1 VKVKFVKS
9 IVALSI
15 LCGTHSVLAQTAPA
29 NPEPT
34 YTVQFKDTDILDVV
48 KYVGEV
54 TGKTII
60 VDPKVRGPVKVIS
73 NKPLNKKELYELFLA
88 VLDVNS
94 FTAVDSGGV
103 VRIVANRDAR
113 NMAIPTEQ
121 KIGSRDD
128 GYITQIIQ
136 LNNISASKVL
146 AAIRPLVPQY
156 GHLAVY
162 EPSNALIISDTRANI
177 ARINELIEQMDK
189 AAVIATD
196 VIPLRYA
203 QATEVVAMISQ
214 LEKPDPA
221 RGVTTSPPVVVA
233 DKRINAV
240 IVNGDEMSR
249 QRIRVV
255 VESLDRVKAKNAN
268 LKVIYLSYAKAA
280 DVAKVLTGMLQSQQG
295 KAAEGAASGAAN
307 VQADE
312 STNSVLITAD
322 GDTMQSLLAVV
333 DSLDIRRAQ
342 VLVEAIIVEVQDTG
356 KKELGVQWAY
366 RNHYGSGFGGSG
378 NGGDDSKAVAGV
390 GGAAI
395 NLTNEGFPPLVGALT
410 GQAGQTFGLGR
421 IADGTDFFGLLK
433 MLREDSGANIL
444 STPNI
449 LTTDNTKALI
459 SIGQKIPFKTGS
471 YSGASGGG
479 GGGGGLGGGGGS
491 FSSPFNTINRESVG
505 LKLEV
510 TPHINEGDSV
520 VLDIKQEVSGIF
532 DKNNS
537 DGPITD
543 ERKIET
549 QILTG
554 DGQTV
559 VLGGLIKDDVQTS
572 TVRVPFLGSIPVV
585 GRLFRS
591 EKNTKLKTNLLVFIR
606 ATVIRDDKV
615 LEGAT
620 AEKYLAIRNAQ
631 LESRRTAP
639 GANAKSIPV
648 LPEWKTRAE
657 KSKPRKSTQSEDSST
672 QSESVN
678 SVNRESINKRL
689 TPEQEALLKEAEDA
703 RQNPS
708 SLELP
713 PSDVPQSDLS
723 DKLSQ
728 EPEEPSQEAE
738 LAPDESEPAPAEGR

>member
-9 IVALSI
+9 IFVLS
-15 LCGTHSVLAQTAPA
+15 LFCGAQAVIAQTAPA

-48 KYVGEV
+48 KYVAEV

-121 KIGSRDD
+121 HISARDD

-189 AAVIATD
+189 AAVIGTD

-249 QRIRVV
+249 QRIKLV

-268 LKVIYLSYAKAA
+268 LKVIYLNYAKAA
-280 DVAKVLTGMLQSQQG
+280 DVAKVLSGMLASQQG
-295 KAAEGAASGAAN
+295 KSAEGAGSAAN

-312 STNSVLITAD
+312 GTNSVLITAD
-322 GDTMQSLLAVV
+322 SDTMQSLLAVV
-333 DSLDIRRAQ
+333 ESLDIRRAQ
-342 VLVEAIIVEVQDTG
+342 VLVEAIIVEVQDSG

-366 RNHYGSGFGGSG
+366 RNHYGAGFGGSG
-378 NGGDDSKAVAGV
+378 DGSNSVAGV

-395 NLTNEGFPPLVGALT
+395 DLTNEGFPPLAAAVTA
-410 GQAGQTFGLGR
+410 QAGQTFGIGR
-421 IADGTDFFGLLK
+421 IGDGTDFFGLLK
-433 MLREDSGANIL
+433 MLQEDSGANIL

-459 SIGQKIPFKTGS
+459 SVGQKIPFKTGS
-471 YSGASGGG
+471 YSGTGGG
-479 GGGGGLGGGGGS
+479 GGGGQTGGGNS

-520 VLDIKQEVSGIF
+520 MLDIKQEVSGIF
-532 DKNNS
+532 DKSNS

-549 QILTG
+549 QILSS

-572 TVRVPFLGSIPVV
+572 TVRVPLLGSIPLI
-585 GRLFRS
+585 GRLFRT

-620 AEKYLAIRNAQ
+620 AEKYLAIRNSQ

-639 GANAKSIPV
+639 GANAKFIPV
-648 LPEWKTRAE
+648 LPEWKPKDA
-657 KSKPRKSTQSEDSST
+657 KSKPPKVSQSKAEA
-672 QSESVN
+672 
-678 SVNRESINKRL
+678 
-689 TPEQEALLKEAEDA
+689 QE
-703 RQNPS
+703 PS

-713 PSDVPQSDLS
+713 PEDVPQAEASQVELS
-723 DKLSQ
+723 EEAPQ
-728 EPEEPSQEAE
+728 EEPEQ
-738 LAPDESEPAPAEGR
+738 ESEPADAESVPAEGR